1 MPLCSHPS
9 CSYLLSL
16 LVLRINDGISHIRK
30 LFWLDSSRE
39 TMATV
44 TSPNSFNTGYYN
56 RNLFISNL
64 SLPVKKQGHL
74 WGSFYRRDIICC
86 VQVLN
91 VCFWGIGGGGRGG
104 TVNSNH
110 KQSGLRM
117 TSNWYWPWNMY
128 LSVSL
133 YTDMCLSV
141 TQAGSTHSLAPSSGE
156 MIRGNSPQWGN
167 VWQWLQTRVMHFSAA
182 VF

>member
-1 MPLCSHPS
+1 MPLCCHPAS
-9 CSYLLSL
+9 SYLLSL
-16 LVLRINDGISHIRK
+16 LVLRINDGLSHIRR
-30 LFWLDSSRE
+30 LYWLDSSRE
-39 TMATV
+39 IMVIV
-44 TSPNSFNTGYYN
+44 TSSNSSNTGYYN

-64 SLPVKKQGHL
+64 SLPVKKQGRL
-74 WGSFYRRDIICC
+74 WGNFYRRDIICC

-91 VCFWGIGGGGRGG
+91 VLLLRDWQGGGG

-110 KQSGLRM
+110 KESGPRM

-133 YTDMCLSV
+133 YTDVCMSV

-156 MIRGNSPQWGN
+156 VIRGNSSQWGN
-167 VWQWLQTRVMHFSAA
+167 VWQWLQTRKFSAT